1 MKKTGTV
8 LDRILDKKQ
17 DEIQRLKAETDIN
30 ELKREAEQ
38 TPKAKDFIAALRD
51 CPHTS
56 VIAEIKKASPSL
68 GPIRPDLDV
77 AALAKD
83 YRDGGAAAMSV
94 LTDEP
99 FFGGCL
105 DDLKTASQ
113 AAGIPV
119 LRKDFIVDP
128 IQIFQ
133 ARAAGADAVLLI
145 VAALETDLL
154 KDLYQTVLDLG
165 MTPLV
170 EVHSKDE
177 LDIALTLEPRLLGIN
192 NRDLKTLSVS
202 LDTCLKLRPMAP
214 LDTLVVGESGVKTV
228 EDMDRLI
235 AGGMNAFL
243 IGTSLMKADDPK
255 TALRNLCRAGE

>member
-8 LDRILDKKQ
+8 LDRILEKKQ
-17 DEIQRLKAETDIN
+17 GEIQRLKAENDIDG
-30 ELKREAEQ
+30 LKRKAEQ
-38 TPKAKDFIAALRD
+38 APKAKDFIAALRD
-51 CPHTS
+51 CPHTA

-83 YRDGGAAAMSV
+83 YRDGGASAISV

-99 FFGGCL
+99 FFGGCI

-119 LRKDFIVDP
+119 LRKDFIVEP
-128 IQIFQ
+128 IQIYQ

-145 VAALETDLL
+145 VAALETEQL

-170 EVHSKDE
+170 EVHNRDE
-177 LDIALTLEPRLLGIN
+177 LDIALSLNPRLLGIN

-202 LDTCLKLRPMAP
+202 LDTCLNLRPMVPA
-214 LDTLVVGESGVKTV
+214 DTLVVGESGVKTV
-228 EDMDRLI
+228 DDMDRLI